1 VLPSWNLTTI
11 ESAFVEAAID
21 RSKWVAAMD
30 AVAATTGSAGAILLP
45 VPSRAVPVVP
55 FSESLGTTS
64 ETYFNDGWVDR
75 DVRYRGI
82 PTLLRN
88 GVVCDLDFV
97 TKDEIK
103 RSAYYHDFLGRDGLR
118 WFAGVKV
125 AVGNDV
131 WCLSIQRSTKQ
142 GPFERAELEK
152 LASLSMSLSS
162 AASVAHALDFA
173 RAEGALNAFE
183 VSNLPVV
190 LLNRQV
196 EVLQTNAA
204 ADLLLSGDVAIRQRR
219 VTSHDPEANRALNA
233 ALQAVLSSSASR
245 VLMPPVSLPRSLGR
259 PLLAY
264 AMRLPALSDHPLALC
279 QAILLFVDLDRET
292 APADGAVLRRCFG
305 LSAAEARLAAGLAN
319 GKTLDHLAE
328 ELAIT
333 KETARHELKLVFS
346 KLDVHRQSELVALLG
361 KLLRTATNDAR

>member
-1 VLPSWNLTTI
+1 MLPSWNLTTI

-21 RSKWVAAMD
+21 RSKWAAAMD

-45 VPSRAVPVVP
+45 VPSRPVPIVP
-55 FSESLGTTS
+55 FSESLGTTC
-64 ETYFNDGWVDR
+64 ETYFNDGWVEQ

-88 GVVCDLDFV
+88 SVFCDLDCV
-97 TKDEIK
+97 TADEIK
-103 RSAYYHDFLGRDGLR
+103 RSAYYQDFLGRDGLR

-125 AVGNDV
+125 AVGKDV
-131 WCLSIQRSTKQ
+131 WCVSIQRSIKQ

-152 LASLSMSLSS
+152 LASLSLSLSS

-190 LLNRQV
+190 LLNRQA

-204 ADLLLSGDVAIRQRR
+204 ADLLLNGDVAIRQRK
-219 VTSHDPEANRALNA
+219 VTSHDPEATRALNA
-233 ALQAVLSSSASR
+233 ALQSVLSSSASR
-245 VLMPPVSLPRSLGR
+245 VLMPPVSLPRSLGRR

-279 QAILLFVDLDRET
+279 QAILLFIDLDSQT
-292 APADGAVLRRCFG
+292 APTDGAVLRRCFG

-319 GKTLDHLAE
+319 GKTLELLAE
-328 ELAIT
+328 ELTIT
-333 KETARHELKLVFS
+333 KETARHALKSVFS

-361 KLLRTATNDAR
+361 KLLKTVG

>member
-21 RSKWVAAMD
+21 RSKWTAAMD

-64 ETYFNDGWVDR
+64 ETYFNDGWVDQ

-97 TKDEIK
+97 TEDEIK

-131 WCLSIQRSTKQ
+131 WCLSIQRSIRQ

-152 LASLSMSLSS
+152 LFSLSRSLSS

-190 LLNRQV
+190 LLNRQA
-196 EVLQTNAA
+196 EVLQTNVA
-204 ADLLLSGDVAIRQRR
+204 ADLLLNGDIVIRQRR
-219 VTSHDPEANRALNA
+219 VASRDPEANRALNA

-259 PLLAY
+259 RPLLAY
-264 AMRLPALSDHPLALC
+264 AMRLPGLSDHPLALC
-279 QAILLFVDLDRET
+279 QAILLLVDLDLQ
-292 APADGAVLRRCFG
+292 AVSPDGAVLRRCFG

-319 GKTLDHLAE
+319 GKTLEHLAG

-333 KETARHELKLVFS
+333 KTTARHELKSVFS

-361 KLLRTATNDAR
+361 KLLRTAS